1 MAVRV
6 LSAPPGHGKTLN
18 MTRIAIKIF
27 KEQNP
32 LIKRI
37 KNDYTFYNSIYSNY
51 PILVK

>member
-18 MTRIAIKIF
+18 MTRIAQKIF

-32 LIKRI
+32 FLRK
-37 KNDYTFYNSIYSNY
+37 SYSLLK
-51 PILVK
+51 I

>member
-18 MTRIAIKIF
+18 MTRIAISLF

-32 LIKRI
+32 FLYRLK
-37 KNDYTFYNSIYSNY
+37 KNKFKALNVCDLKNN
-51 PILVK
+51 